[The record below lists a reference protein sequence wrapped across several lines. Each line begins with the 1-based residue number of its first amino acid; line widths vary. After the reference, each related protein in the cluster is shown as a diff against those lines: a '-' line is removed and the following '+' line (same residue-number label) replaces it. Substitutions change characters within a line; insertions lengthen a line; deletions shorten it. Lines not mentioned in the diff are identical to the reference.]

1 MAFMFSPLFQYLHKL
16 SSLSIAHCL
25 LILTLT
31 SLFLVFVFPHTITT
45 RTRSSNPTL
54 NLPPSPPALPLLG
67 HLHRLSSLPH
77 RSLKNLSSLYGPIM
91 YLHLGS
97 IPAVILSSAAAVEES
112 IRFHDTAL
120 SSRPQVAVADILL
133 YGSTDVAFA
142 PYGEYWRQTRRIC
155 VSHLLST
162 KMIQLFGVI
171 REQEVSELV
180 GKIRSVSSIS
190 GDVGVNLSQLLFKL
204 ANDIVCRAAL
214 GFKLSDDGSNRA
226 HSLLKDFILY
236 LGTTLVG
243 EHVPCLGWL
252 DWLTGIKKR
261 MRKTAEG
268 LDSFF
273 ETIIEEHVKAKTDS
287 LEDVKYGD
295 QMEGSD
301 LIDVLLNIKENDD
314 DIRVSLSRNNIKA
327 IILDMFAAG
336 TDSVYTTIEWA
347 MAELINNPQEMK
359 RVQDE
364 VRSMVNTAGKL
375 TEELVEKM
383 AYLNAAIKETFRLH
397 PPLVLL
403 VPRESTKDIDL
414 MGYHIPSGT
423 RFIINAWAIGRDLN
437 TWERADEFMP
447 ERFLGSHVD
456 YNGQHFGLIPFG
468 VGRRTCPGIG
478 FSTATVSFA
487 LASLL
492 HHFDWDLP
500 NVMKG
505 KPLDMSELH
514 GITIHKKLNLILEA
528 RPYSI

>member
-1 MAFMFSPLFQYLHKL
+1 MAFMFSPLFQYLHNL
-16 SSLSIAHCL
+16 SSLSIPHYL

-31 SLFLVFVFPHTITT
+31 SLFLVFVFPHMITT

-54 NLPPSPPALPLLG
+54 SLPPSPPALPLLG
-67 HLHRLSSLPH
+67 HLHRLSSFPH

-91 YLHLGS
+91 YLRLGS
-97 IPAVILSSAAAVEES
+97 VPAVILSSAAAVEES

-133 YGSTDVAFA
+133 YGSTDVAFS
-142 PYGEYWRQTRRIC
+142 PYGEYWRQARRIC

-162 KMIQLFGVI
+162 KMVQLFGVI

-180 GKIRSVSSIS
+180 GKIRCVSSSS
-190 GDVGVNLSQLLFKL
+190 GDVGVNLSRMLFEL
-204 ANDIVCRAAL
+204 TNDIVCRAVL
-214 GFKLSDDGSNRA
+214 GFKLSGDGSSIA
-226 HSLLKDFILY
+226 QSLLKDFIIY

-261 MRKTAEG
+261 IRKTAEG

-273 ETIIEEHVKAKTDS
+273 ESVIEEHVKARRYG
-287 LEDVKYGD
+287 LEDGKYGD
-295 QMEGSD
+295 QMKERD
-301 LIDVLLNIKENDD
+301 LVDILLNIQENSDE
-314 DIRVSLSRNNIKA
+314 IGVSLSRNNIKA
-327 IILDMFAAG
+327 ILLDMFSAG
-336 TDSVYTTIEWA
+336 TDTVSTIIEWT
-347 MAELINNPQEMK
+347 MAELIKNPQEMK

-364 VRSMVNTAGKL
+364 VRSVVNTAGKL

-397 PPLVLL
+397 PPIVLL
-403 VPRESTKDIDL
+403 IPRESTKDIDL

-423 RFIINAWAIGRDLN
+423 RFIINAWAIGRDQN

-447 ERFLGSHVD
+447 ERFLGSGVD
-456 YNGQHFGLIPFG
+456 YKGQHFGLIPFG

-478 FSTATVSFA
+478 FAMATTSFA

-492 HHFDWDLP
+492 HHFDWDMP
-500 NVMKG
+500 SVMKAE
-505 KPLDMSELH
+505 PLDMSELN